1 MDFGGCLLFKICLIT
16 LLVLCS
22 LSLYSTTCM
31 ADSSLDDIM
40 NNGNSFLNAGS
51 ESSTMIDQNDLKSL
65 SNFISG
71 VLLTIAIGVTV
82 ITGAIMG
89 LNFITQSI
97 EEKAKV
103 KESMVP
109 WIIGIIVSFGAFT
122 IWEVAVN
129 LFQSL

>member
-1 MDFGGCLLFKICLIT
+1 MKKMLFKVCLIT
-16 LLVLCS
+16 LLILCN
-22 LSLYSTTCM
+22 LSVYSTTCM
-31 ADSSLDDIM
+31 ADGSLDDVM

-51 ESSTMIDQNDLKSL
+51 ESPTMIDQNDLKSL

-109 WIIGIIVSFGAFT
+109 WVIGIIVSFGAFT

>member
-1 MDFGGCLLFKICLIT
+1 MKKMLFKVCLIT
-16 LLVLCS
+16 LLILCN
-22 LSLYSTTCM
+22 LSVYSTTCM
-31 ADSSLDDIM
+31 ADGSLDDVM

-103 KESMVP
+103 KESMIP
-109 WIIGIIVSFGAFT
+109 WVIGIVSFGAFT

>member
-1 MDFGGCLLFKICLIT
+1 MKKMLFKVCLIT
-16 LLVLCS
+16 LLILCN
-22 LSLYSTTCM
+22 LSVYSTTCM
-31 ADSSLDDIM
+31 ADGSLDDVM

-71 VLLTIAIGVTV
+71 VLLTIALGITV

-109 WIIGIIVSFGAFT
+109 WVIGIIVSFGAFT

>member
-1 MDFGGCLLFKICLIT
+1 MKKMLYKVCLIT
-16 LLVLCS
+16 LLILCN
-22 LSLYSTTCM
+22 LSVYSTTCM
-31 ADSSLDDIM
+31 ADGSLDDVM

-109 WIIGIIVSFGAFT
+109 WVIGIIVSFGAFT

>member
-1 MDFGGCLLFKICLIT
+1 MKKMLFKVCLIT
-16 LLVLCS
+16 LLILCN
-22 LSLYSTTCM
+22 LSVYSTTCM
-31 ADSSLDDIM
+31 ADGSLDDVM

-97 EEKAKV
+97 EEKSKV

-109 WIIGIIVSFGAFT
+109 WVIGIIVSFGAFT

>member
-1 MDFGGCLLFKICLIT
+1 MKKMLFKICLIT

-51 ESSTMIDQNDLKSL
+51 ESSTMIDQNDLK
-65 SNFISG
+65 ISG

>member
-1 MDFGGCLLFKICLIT
+1 MKKMLFKVCLIT
-16 LLVLCS
+16 LLILCN
-22 LSLYSTTCM
+22 LSVYSTTCM
-31 ADSSLDDIM
+31 ADGSLDDVM

-109 WIIGIIVSFGAFT
+109 WVIGIIVSFGAFT

-129 LFQSL
+129 LFQ

>member
-1 MDFGGCLLFKICLIT
+1 MKKMLFKICLIT

-129 LFQSL
+129 LFQAL

>member
-1 MDFGGCLLFKICLIT
+1 MKKMLFKVCLIT
-16 LLVLCS
+16 LLILCN
-22 LSLYSTTCM
+22 LSVYSTTCM
-31 ADSSLDDIM
+31 ADGSLDDVM

-109 WIIGIIVSFGAFT
+109 WVIGIIVSFGAFA

>member
-1 MDFGGCLLFKICLIT
+1 MKKMLFKICLIT

-22 LSLYSTTCM
+22 LSLYLTTCM

>member
-1 MDFGGCLLFKICLIT
+1 MKKMLFKVCLIT
-16 LLVLCS
+16 LLILCN
-22 LSLYSTTCM
+22 LSVYSTTCM
-31 ADSSLDDIM
+31 ADGSLDDVM
-40 NNGNSFLNAGS
+40 NNGNSFLNVGS

-109 WIIGIIVSFGAFT
+109 WVIGIIVSFGAFT

>member
-1 MDFGGCLLFKICLIT
+1 MKKMLFKICLIT
-16 LLVLCS
+16 LLILCS

-31 ADSSLDDIM
+31 ADGSLDDVM

-103 KESMVP
+103 KESMIP
-109 WIIGIIVSFGAFT
+109 WVIGIIVSFGAFT

>member
-1 MDFGGCLLFKICLIT
+1 MKKMLFKVCLIT
-16 LLVLCS
+16 LLILCN
-22 LSLYSTTCM
+22 LSVYSTTCM
-31 ADSSLDDIM
+31 ADGSLDDVM

-71 VLLTIAIGVTV
+71 VLLTIALGVTV

-109 WIIGIIVSFGAFT
+109 WVIGIIVSFGAFT

>member
-1 MDFGGCLLFKICLIT
+1 MKKMLFKVCLIT
-16 LLVLCS
+16 LLILCN
-22 LSLYSTTCM
+22 LSVYSTTCM
-31 ADSSLDDIM
+31 ADGSLDDVM

-71 VLLTIAIGVTV
+71 VLLTIAIGITV

-109 WIIGIIVSFGAFT
+109 WVIGIIVSFGAFT

>member
-1 MDFGGCLLFKICLIT
+1 MKKMLFKVCLIT
-16 LLVLCS
+16 LLILCN
-22 LSLYSTTCM
+22 LSVYSTTCM
-31 ADSSLDDIM
+31 ADGSLDDVM

-51 ESSTMIDQNDLKSL
+51 ESSTMIDQNDLKRL

>member
-1 MDFGGCLLFKICLIT
+1 MKKMLFKVCLIT
-16 LLVLCS
+16 LLILCN
-22 LSLYSTTCM
+22 LSVYSTTCM

>member
-1 MDFGGCLLFKICLIT
+1 MKKILFKICLIT

-40 NNGNSFLNAGS
+40 NNGNSFVNAGS

>member
-1 MDFGGCLLFKICLIT
+1 MKKMLFKICLIT
-16 LLVLCS
+16 LLILCS

-31 ADSSLDDIM
+31 ADGSLNDVM

-51 ESSTMIDQNDLKSL
+51 KSSTMIDQNDLKSL

-109 WIIGIIVSFGAFT
+109 WVIGIIVSFGAFT

>member
-1 MDFGGCLLFKICLIT
+1 MKKMLFKVCLIT
-16 LLVLCS
+16 LLILCN
-22 LSLYSTTCM
+22 LSVYSTTCM
-31 ADSSLDDIM
+31 ADGSLDDVM

-51 ESSTMIDQNDLKSL
+51 ESSKMIDQNDLKSL

-71 VLLTIAIGVTV
+71 VLLTIAIGITV

-109 WIIGIIVSFGAFT
+109 WVIGIIVSFGAFT

>member
-1 MDFGGCLLFKICLIT
+1 MKKMLFKVCLIT
-16 LLVLCS
+16 LLILCN
-22 LSLYSTTCM
+22 LSVYSTTCM
-31 ADSSLDDIM
+31 ADGSLDDVM

-109 WIIGIIVSFGAFT
+109 WVIGIIVSFGAFT
-122 IWEVAVN
+122 IWEAAVN

>member
-1 MDFGGCLLFKICLIT
+1 MKKMLFKICLIT

-51 ESSTMIDQNDLKSL
+51 ESLTMIDQNDLKSL

>member
-1 MDFGGCLLFKICLIT
+1 MKKMLFKVCLIT
-16 LLVLCS
+16 LLILCN
-22 LSLYSTTCM
+22 LSVYSTTCM
-31 ADSSLDDIM
+31 ADGSLDDVM

-71 VLLTIAIGVTV
+71 VLLTIAIGITV

>member
-1 MDFGGCLLFKICLIT
+1 MKKMLFKVCLIT
-16 LLVLCS
+16 LLILCN
-22 LSLYSTTCM
+22 LSVYSTTCM
-31 ADSSLDDIM
+31 ADGSLDDVM
-40 NNGNSFLNAGS
+40 NNGNIFLNAGS

-109 WIIGIIVSFGAFT
+109 WVIGIIVSFGAFT

>member
-1 MDFGGCLLFKICLIT
+1 MKKMLFKVCLIT
-16 LLVLCS
+16 LLILCNFS
-22 LSLYSTTCM
+22 VYSTTCM
-31 ADSSLDDIM
+31 ADGSLDDVM

-109 WIIGIIVSFGAFT
+109 WVIGIIVSFGAFT

>member
-1 MDFGGCLLFKICLIT
+1 MKKMLFKICLIT

-51 ESSTMIDQNDLKSL
+51 ESSIMIDQNDLKSL

>member
-1 MDFGGCLLFKICLIT
+1 MKKMLFKICLIT
-16 LLVLCS
+16 LLILCS

-31 ADSSLDDIM
+31 ADGSLNDVM

-109 WIIGIIVSFGAFT
+109 WVIGIIVSFGAFT

>member
-1 MDFGGCLLFKICLIT
+1 MKKMLFKICLIT
-16 LLVLCS
+16 LLILCS

-31 ADSSLDDIM
+31 ADGSLDDVM

-71 VLLTIAIGVTV
+71 VLLTIAIGITV

-109 WIIGIIVSFGAFT
+109 WVIGIIVSFGAFT

>member
-1 MDFGGCLLFKICLIT
+1 MKKMLFKICLIT
-16 LLVLCS
+16 LLILCS

-31 ADSSLDDIM
+31 ADGSLDDVM

-109 WIIGIIVSFGAFT
+109 WVIGIIVSFGAFI

>member
-1 MDFGGCLLFKICLIT
+1 MKKMLFKICLIT

-109 WIIGIIVSFGAFT
+109 WIIGIIVSLGAFT

>member
-1 MDFGGCLLFKICLIT
+1 MKKMLFKICLIT
-16 LLVLCS
+16 LLILCS
-22 LSLYSTTCM
+22 LTLYSTTCM
-31 ADSSLDDIM
+31 ADGSLDDVM

-109 WIIGIIVSFGAFT
+109 WVIGIIVSFGAFT

>member
-1 MDFGGCLLFKICLIT
+1 MKKMLFKICLIT

-31 ADSSLDDIM
+31 ADSSLNDVM

-51 ESSTMIDQNDLKSL
+51 ESATMIDQNDLKSL

>member
-1 MDFGGCLLFKICLIT
+1 MKKMLFKVCLIT
-16 LLVLCS
+16 LLILCN
-22 LSLYSTTCM
+22 LSVYSTTCM
-31 ADSSLDDIM
+31 ADGSLDDVM

-51 ESSTMIDQNDLKSL
+51 ESSIMIDQNDLKSL

-71 VLLTIAIGVTV
+71 VLLAIAIGVTV

-109 WIIGIIVSFGAFT
+109 WVIGIIVSFGAFT

>member
-1 MDFGGCLLFKICLIT
+1 MKKMLFKICLIT

-40 NNGNSFLNAGS
+40 KNGNSFLNAGS

>member
-1 MDFGGCLLFKICLIT
+1 MKKMLFKVCLIT
-16 LLVLCS
+16 LLILCN
-22 LSLYSTTCM
+22 LSVYSTTCM
-31 ADSSLDDIM
+31 ADGSLDDVM
-40 NNGNSFLNAGS
+40 NNGNSFLSAGS

-71 VLLTIAIGVTV
+71 VLLTIAIGITV

-109 WIIGIIVSFGAFT
+109 WVIGIIVSFGAFT

>member
-1 MDFGGCLLFKICLIT
+1 MKKMLFKICLIT
-16 LLVLCS
+16 LLVLCI

>member
-1 MDFGGCLLFKICLIT
+1 MKKMLFKVCLIT
-16 LLVLCS
+16 SLILCN
-22 LSLYSTTCM
+22 LSVYSTTCM
-31 ADSSLDDIM
+31 ADGSLDDVM

-103 KESMVP
+103 KESMIP
-109 WIIGIIVSFGAFT
+109 WVIGIIVSFGAFT

-129 LFQSL
+129 LFQLL

>member
-1 MDFGGCLLFKICLIT
+1 MKKMLFKICLIT

-51 ESSTMIDQNDLKSL
+51 ERSTMIDQNDLKSL